1 MNTYSDFS
9 FNLASA
15 FLQNHVKKSA
25 CISPVSLLM
34 PLAAVASA
42 AAGDT
47 RAEFAKVLGGPVSDP
62 QQLLREIHEICNVLN
77 DCPAV
82 RELTNT
88 IEGDKKHAFQ
98 SVFMENMHRT
108 FGEKTG
114 IQSGETDNIKL
125 TNVTHFKDGWI
136 KRFSEQEERFYT
148 TPHGVEQHGEKVPF
162 LHYNDEKLAYTKND
176 RYQSVTVPFK
186 TNATQS
192 SGLFPLAAEKQSG
205 SACYMTFAMPFH
217 RSIDDVLA
225 SPAELAEML
234 QCQSF
239 VFNSRAELHLPAFSL
254 EQDNSLNA
262 ELMQLGLNRAFNKN
276 VSDIPAMVALQGD
289 ERLYIENVQQNI
301 KVDVNAQGA
310 EARAETTISM
320 GICVGCMPLKP
331 RKELLRF
338 NHPFLFAIWLQ
349 TPNGDT
355 LPLFIGVKR

>member
-1 MNTYSDFS
+1 M
-9 FNLASA
+9 
-15 FLQNHVKKSA
+15 
-25 CISPVSLLM
+25 
-34 PLAAVASA
+34 
-42 AAGDT
+42 
-47 RAEFAKVLGGPVSDP
+47 
-62 QQLLREIHEICNVLN
+62 
-77 DCPAV
+77 
-82 RELTNT
+82 
-88 IEGDKKHAFQ
+88 
-98 SVFMENMHRT
+98 
-108 FGEKTG
+108 
-114 IQSGETDNIKL
+114 QSGETDNIKL

-162 LHYNDEKLAYTKND
+162 LYYNDEKLAYTKND

-186 TNATQS
+186 TNALQS

-276 VSDIPAMVALQGD
+276 ASDIPAMVALQGD

-338 NHPFLFAIWLQ
+338 NHPFLFTIWLQ
-349 TPNGDT
+349 TPNGDA